1 VTRFAFIDAQRAH
14 HDVTVLC
21 RLLKVSRSGFYAWLS
36 RPASPRAV
44 ADGVLTEQI
53 KTAFIDNR
61 QVYGA
66 PRVHAELKGAGVRV
80 GRKRVARLMRAAELV
95 GCHRRKRSFSITRQ
109 DPNAGVAPDRVD
121 RKFVAS
127 APNQLWVADVT
138 YVPTVQGWLYLACVT
153 DVFSRLVIGWSMASH
168 RKTDLVVDAVTMAV
182 HRRGGHVPGVIHHS
196 DRGGEYSSHALER
209 ELRRHGALPSMGSV
223 ADCFDNAL
231 AESVF
236 ATLECEL
243 FDQQPHGRFATRRQA
258 KLAVFDYLE
267 TFYNPRRRHSAL
279 QMRSPLAFERA
290 HHDRDAAIPGGAD
303 TAAA

>member
-1 VTRFAFIDAQRAH
+1 VTRFAFIDREKAH
-14 HDVTVLC
+14 HDVAALC

-36 RPASPRAV
+36 RPPSARAL
-44 ADGVLTEQI
+44 ADEVLTVQI
-53 KTAFIDNR
+53 RAAFDDNR
-61 QVYGA
+61 RVYGA
-66 PRVHAELKGAGVRV
+66 PRIHAELADAGVQV
-80 GRKRVARLMRAAELV
+80 GRKRVARLMRQAELV
-95 GCHRRKRSFSITRQ
+95 GCHRRKRSFSITRA
-109 DPNAGVAPDRVD
+109 DPRAEAAPDRVD
-121 RKFVAS
+121 RRFVAS

-153 DVFSRLVIGWSMASH
+153 DVFSRMVIGWSMASH

-182 HRRGGHVPGVIHHS
+182 HHRGGHVPGVIHHS

-209 ELRRHGALPSMGSV
+209 QLRRHGALASMGSV

-243 FDQQPHGRFATRRQA
+243 FDQQPGGRFTTRREA

-279 QMRSPLAFERA
+279 GHIAPATFEAR
-290 HHDRDAAIPGGAD
+290 HTLT
-303 TAAA
+303 TAA

>member
-1 VTRFAFIDAQRAH
+1 VTRFAFIDREKAH
-14 HDVTVLC
+14 HDVAALC

-36 RPASPRAV
+36 RPPSARAL
-44 ADGVLTEQI
+44 ADEVLTVQI
-53 KTAFIDNR
+53 RAAYDANR
-61 QVYGA
+61 RVYGA
-66 PRVHAELKGAGVRV
+66 PRIHAELADAGVQV
-80 GRKRVARLMRAAELV
+80 GRKRVARLMRQAELV
-95 GCHRRKRSFSITRQ
+95 GCHRRKRSFSITRA
-109 DPNAGVAPDRVD
+109 DPQAEAAPDRVD
-121 RKFVAS
+121 RRFVAS

-153 DVFSRLVIGWSMASH
+153 DVFSRMVIGWSMASH
-168 RKTDLVVDAVTMAV
+168 RKTDLVVDAVAMAV

-196 DRGGEYSSHALER
+196 DRGGEYSSYALER
-209 ELRRHGALPSMGSV
+209 ELRRHGALASMGSV

-243 FDQQPHGRFATRRQA
+243 FDQQPGGRFGTRREA

-279 QMRSPLAFERA
+279 GHIAPATFEAR
-290 HHDRDAAIPGGAD
+290 HTLT
-303 TAAA
+303 TAA